1 MKYLTPNDPMY
12 RFSPMNRKT
21 VVRAAMFLIVVV
33 PAVVVAIRFDLP
45 MLLRNLLAWVEARG
59 VAGALVFVGVYIVA
73 TVLFIPGSILTLG
86 AGAVYGVVMGTV
98 WVSLAST
105 LGAFAAFLT
114 GRYIARD
121 WVAAKA
127 AANPRFRVID
137 QAVRRE
143 GWKIVFLTRNS
154 PVFPFNLSNYAY
166 GLTAVP
172 AGGYLLASWI
182 GMLPGTVMYVYL
194 GSLAASVATIG
205 ASEQRT
211 GPVQW
216 MMYGLG
222 FVATVAVTVLVT
234 RMARRA
240 LSRSLPETPSETPRD
255 SSQPLSTVENT
266 PVPGSEA

>member
-1 MKYLTPNDPMY
+1 
-12 RFSPMNRKT
+12 MNRKRG
-21 VVRAAMFLIVVV
+21 VRLLVLLVLLGTAVFLSL
-33 PAVVVAIRFDLP
+33 RFDLP
-45 MLLRNLLAWVEARG
+45 VLLRALMSWIEARG
-59 VAGALVFVGVYIVA
+59 TAGALVFVAVYIVA

-98 WVSLAST
+98 WVSIAST

-121 WVAAKA
+121 WVAAKTA
-127 AANPRFRVID
+127 RYPRFHAID

-194 GSLAASVATIG
+194 GSLAASVATLG
-205 ASEQRT
+205 ASPGEAAGR
-211 GPVQW
+211 PEPLQW
-216 MMYGLG
+216 ALYTLG
-222 FVATVAVTVLVT
+222 FIATVAVTILVT
-234 RMARRA
+234 RTAKKA
-240 LSRSLPETPSETPRD
+240 LNQSLEVQS
-255 SSQPLSTVENT
+255 
-266 PVPGSEA
+266 

>member
-1 MKYLTPNDPMY
+1 M
-12 RFSPMNRKT
+12 R
-21 VVRAAMFLIVVV
+21 VVLLL
-33 PAVVVAIRFDLP
+33 AVLVTAVFVTLRFDLP
-45 MLLRNLLAWVEARG
+45 SLLRNLLGWIEARG

-86 AGAVYGVVMGTV
+86 AGAVYGVLMGTV

-105 LGAFAAFLT
+105 IGAFAAFLT

-127 AANPRFRVID
+127 ASNPRFRAID
-137 QAVRRE
+137 QAVHRE

-194 GSLAASVATIG
+194 GSLAASVATLG

-234 RMARRA
+234 RMAKRA
-240 LSRSLPETPSETPRD
+240 LSRSLVETPSETPLG
-255 SSQPLSTVENT
+255 SSQPVSAIETTRLPE
-266 PVPGSEA
+266 SEA